1 MRGVILITLILVAF
15 TVSAAED
22 SDFSRMAGRYVG
34 EVFNGGDMD
43 PVVTTFFIT
52 PDGRLKGNYVA
63 EDEIE
68 IVEGTV
74 SNVFNIEGRT
84 YSFEWTD
91 KYGEGQA
98 VLVFSEDFSSF
109 KGFWTDNSGSDQLPW
124 SGTRE

>member
-1 MRGVILITLILVAF
+1 MRNVISITLMLISF
-15 TVSAAED
+15 TVYAAED
-22 SDFSRMAGRYVG
+22 FDFSKMTGRYVG

-43 PVVTTFFIT
+43 PVVTTFFVT
-52 PDGRLKGNYVA
+52 ADGRLRRNYIA
-63 EDEIE
+63 EDEME
-68 IVEGTV
+68 IIEGTV

-98 VLVFSEDFSSF
+98 VLVFSEDFNSF

-124 SGTRE
+124 SGTKE